1 MSAYPNTI
9 YVYQDK
15 KGGWRWRMKS
25 RNGLVVADSGQSYR
39 SERHARRAAVA
50 VAERPIEVAQ

>member
-1 MSAYPNTI
+1 MSAYPNVI
-9 YVYQDK
+9 HVYQAKD
-15 KGGWRWRMKS
+15 GWWWRMKS

-50 VAERPIEVAQ
+50 VAERKIEVAG